1 MKHLKSIFYHFI
13 LILVSC
19 GKHIHSTGAI
29 VMPLVNDSLLFF
41 IKNDSVNLSRF
52 NAYYASNYILYDSTI
67 IKKEYKKYDRSI
79 FEILNKDTV
88 MRKSVLVK
96 RYNAFT
102 KQVTFYSKNGVKFIR
117 VFYFLSDRTQLKL
130 PQNYFLL
137 FCNGILAP
145 VNCDIYQYEVVY
157 SIKEGNY
164 SSSSFHCF

>member
-1 MKHLKSIFYHFI
+1 MKHLKSTFYLFI
-13 LILVSC
+13 LILGSC
-19 GKHIHSTGAI
+19 GKNIHNTGAI
-29 VMPLVNDSLLFF
+29 VMPPGNDSLLFF
-41 IKNDSVNLSRF
+41 IKNDSVNMSRF
-52 NAYYASNYILYDSTI
+52 NAYYASNYILYDATI
-67 IKKEYKKYDRSI
+67 IKEEYKKYDRSI
-79 FEILNKDTV
+79 LEKLNKDTV

-130 PQNYFLL
+130 PQDYFVQ
-137 FCNGILAP
+137 FCNGVLAP
-145 VNCDIYQYEVVY
+145 VNCDIYQYEIVY